1 MKDGESE
8 KDEERNAR
16 HFKVN
21 NNVGNDRACWMVG
34 VGGGGE
40 AGVRVTEKL

>member
-8 KDEERNAR
+8 KDKERNER
-16 HFKVN
+16 QFRV
-21 NNVGNDRACWMVG
+21 NNVGNYRACLMVR